1 MGCAV
6 LPSVSGVFWD
16 YLLSKVVCKKCTNYV
31 AMWKMGKTL
40 PTLMQKV
47 IHTPFYSICDKIELY
62 TKLSTLSTAFVDF
75 QVIYITKKTNI
86 RFVYK

>member
-1 MGCAV
+1 
-6 LPSVSGVFWD
+6 
-16 YLLSKVVCKKCTNYV
+16 
-31 AMWKMGKTL
+31 MGKTL

-62 TKLSTLSTAFVDF
+62 TKLSTLSTGFVDF